1 VALPE
6 PLGEPRRSGGWG
18 AQNQIS
24 RLARVVRRRWLVLAV
39 ALLGVPAAAVV
50 YSLASQKQY
59 SAKAAL
65 LFRET
70 TFDQQLLGA
79 PLFAPATDPG
89 REAATNQTLVS
100 LDAVNRRTAR
110 LLGMSPDEL
119 RSHLSA
125 TPVGQADVVDVVAT
139 FPDPRLAAHAA
150 NAFAATYVSYRRDV
164 DARKI
169 DVSLRELQRL
179 IATTPPGTP
188 ESRRLSTRAERL
200 RTLAALQ
207 TGNAE
212 VAQVAGVP
220 TKPSA
225 PHTRRNVAAGIGL
238 GILLAFALAT
248 LAEHVDR
255 RVRDQEEIEE
265 ITGLPVVGAVPQ
277 SRFLASAQSSLGS
290 RGAGAEVDAFRA
302 LRARLRL
309 LAAGRERRLLS
320 VTSPGEGDGKT
331 TVALQL
337 ACAAAEID
345 AGRTLLIECDLRR
358 PTLARWLGID
368 SSRPGLVQILTG
380 EAELYEAAVRVE
392 LRSVSARRPTLDVIV
407 SGARS
412 SNPHELLSSTVVAEV
427 IDLCRHDYDF
437 VVLDTSAVSDALPVL
452 VQSDAVLVVARL
464 GTTSRDDL
472 AHLASELRRVDAP
485 LMGVVA
491 NGAKSRGR
499 MFRDVPAAEP
509 ERAPG

>member
-1 VALPE
+1 M
-6 PLGEPRRSGGWG
+6 RGWG
-18 AQNQIS
+18 AQNQLA
-24 RLARVVRRRWLVLAV
+24 RLAGVLRRRWLVLAI
-39 ALLGVPAAAVV
+39 ALLGVPAAALV
-50 YSLASQKQY
+50 YSLGSQKQY

-70 TFDQQLLGA
+70 TFDQQLLGTT
-79 PLFAPATDPG
+79 LFQPATDPG

-100 LDAVNRRTAR
+100 LDAVNRRAAR
-110 LLGMSPDEL
+110 VLGMSPDSL
-119 RSHLSA
+119 RSHISA

-139 FPDPRLAAHAA
+139 FPDRRLAAHAA
-150 NAFAATYVSYRRDV
+150 NVFVASFVTYRRDV

-169 DVSLRELQRL
+169 DLSLAELQRL

-188 ESRRLSTRAERL
+188 DARRLTNRAGRL

-212 VAQVAGVP
+212 IAQIAGIP
-220 TKPSA
+220 TNPSA
-225 PHTRRNVAAGIGL
+225 PHTRRNLAAGIGL
-238 GILLAFALAT
+238 GILLAFALVV

-255 RVRDQEEIEE
+255 RVRGEEDIEE
-265 ITGLPVVGAVPQ
+265 ATGLPVVGAVPK

-290 RGAGAEVDAFRA
+290 RDARAEVDAFRA

-309 LAAGRERRLLS
+309 QAAGRMLS
-320 VTSPGEGDGKT
+320 VTSPADGDGKS

-358 PTLARWLGID
+358 PTIGRWLGID
-368 SSRPGLVQILTG
+368 ASRPGLVQVLAG
-380 EAELYEAAVRVE
+380 EAQVYDVTLELE
-392 LRSVSARRPTLDVIV
+392 LRSASERRPTLDVIV
-407 SGARS
+407 SGAQS
-412 SNPHELLSSTVVAEV
+412 PNPHELLSSTEVAEV
-427 IDLCRHDYDF
+427 IDLCRQEYDF

-452 VQSDAVLVVARL
+452 VQSDAVLVVARF
-464 GTTSRDDL
+464 GVTSRDDL
-472 AHLASELRRVDAP
+472 ARLASELRRVDAP
-485 LMGVVA
+485 LLGVVA
-491 NGAKSRGR
+491 NGAKSPART
-499 MFRDVPAAEP
+499 FRDLPAAQP